1 MRPATLQ
8 QPAEAWDGTLPSLGD
23 YLEQLHTELAS
34 SLIDTKTAG
43 CKGHYVRRSY
53 RKYDV
58 TSKMGS
64 AIIADTH
71 FRAACLYSGLDVSTG
86 RFGSAAG
93 SAGFGAWAA

>member
-1 MRPATLQ
+1 MSNNLFLRR
-8 QPAEAWDGTLPSLGD
+8 
-23 YLEQLHTELAS
+23 Y
-34 SLIDTKTAG
+34 
-43 CKGHYVRRSY
+43 YVRLSY

-64 AIIADTH
+64 AIIVDTH
-71 FRAACLYSGLDVSTG
+71 FRAARLYSGLDGSTS